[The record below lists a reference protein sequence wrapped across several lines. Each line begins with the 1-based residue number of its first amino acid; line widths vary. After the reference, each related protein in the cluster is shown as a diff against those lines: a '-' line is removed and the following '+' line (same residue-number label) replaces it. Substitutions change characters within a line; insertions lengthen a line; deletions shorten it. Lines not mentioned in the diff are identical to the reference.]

1 MNLTVILSRIGIRTR
16 VFGGFALTLGF
27 LVLLA
32 FFALTKVGA
41 ISDTVGDLV
50 TSADC
55 DAAMSQV
62 RTVLAVVDGAVERF
76 IRTRNLG
83 DLDAAKTAI
92 DGFGKTFDEV
102 DRKFSNLPAVA
113 DSRNALTERFGKYRT
128 AFSAVAAAADRL
140 RVSLAKTEALGAVA
154 GLDAGGIAVALA
166 NQDGETHA
174 INPQRLPV
182 VTDAIRIALMHYAIS
197 QTRADADDVQLALHY
212 ADQAVSASVTEIDAD
227 GSPRLKQ
234 LVQALKT
241 SFANINAALDDEIKA
256 TEELHARQGDLA
268 QASSTINAEMVRIN
282 QALSDA
288 RTAQSVRA
296 ATAVADTRQLVV
308 TVSVA
313 ALVFGVALA
322 WLIGVSVAGP
332 ISQMTKRM
340 QSLATGQ
347 LDEMIPGSD
356 SRDEIGQMAKAV
368 EVFRN
373 NALTVR
379 RMESDAT
386 AQREHAETQRVEMMR
401 DLANR
406 FDQGMDDVIR
416 GVVSRAEEMG
426 ESANMLARAAERGRG
441 LAETVASNSE
451 RASSNVQTV
460 AAATQQLSASIS
472 GISDQVARSVAISNK
487 ATEEAR
493 NTDALTRTLSQ
504 SAQQIGRFVQLIQ
517 AIASQTNLLALNATI
532 EAARAGNAG
541 KGFAVV
547 ASEVKNL
554 AEQTAKA
561 TGEIS
566 AQVAEIQSATAQSA
580 EAIDQISLT
589 INEMTEI
596 SSAIAS
602 AIEQQSLATDEIAR
616 NVEQAAQGT
625 ALVSQEIAQVKAV
638 AGETD
643 STAEAALAAA
653 QALKHQGEAL
663 KHSVSDFLRSVRA
676 AA

>member
-1 MNLTVILSRIGIRTR
+1 MNVTVILSRVGIRAR

-32 FFALTKVGA
+32 FFTFSKVGA
-41 ISDTVGDLV
+41 ISDTVSDLV

-55 DAAMSQV
+55 DAAMSEV
-62 RTVLAVVDGAVERF
+62 RTMLAVVDGAVERF

-83 DLDAAKTAI
+83 DLQAAKTAI

-102 DRKFSNLPAVA
+102 DRKFGNLPAISG
-113 DSRNALTERFGKYRT
+113 SRSALTERFSKYRT
-128 AFSAVAAAADRL
+128 AFSAVSAAADKL
-140 RVSLAKTEALGAVA
+140 RGSLSKTEALGAAA

-166 NQDGETHA
+166 NQGDDVRA
-174 INPQRLPV
+174 VNPQRLPV
-182 VTDAIRIALMHYAIS
+182 VTDMVRIALMHYAIS
-197 QTRADADDVQLALHY
+197 QTRTDADDVQLALHY
-212 ADQAVSASVTEIDAD
+212 AGEAVSASVAEIDAD

-241 SFANINAALDDEIKA
+241 TFANINTALDDEIKA
-256 TEELHARQGDLA
+256 TEDLHARQSDLS
-268 QASSTINAEMVRIN
+268 QASGTINAEVVRIN
-282 QALSDA
+282 HALSDA
-288 RTAQSVRA
+288 RTTQSVRA
-296 ATAVADTRQLVV
+296 ATAVADTRYLVV

-313 ALVFGVALA
+313 ALIVGAGLA

-332 ISQMTKRM
+332 ITRMTRRM
-340 QSLATGQ
+340 QALATGE
-347 LDEMIPGSD
+347 LDEAIPGRD

-368 EVFRN
+368 EVFRDH
-373 NALTVR
+373 ALTVR
-379 RMESDAT
+379 RMEKDASV
-386 AQREHAETQRVEMMR
+386 QREHAETQRVEMMR

-406 FDQGMDDVIR
+406 FDLGMNDVIR
-416 GVVSRAEEMG
+416 GVISRAEEMG
-426 ESANMLARAAERGRG
+426 TSADLLASAAERGRG
-441 LAETVASNSE
+441 LAETVAANSE

-460 AAATQQLSASIS
+460 AAATQQLSASIA
-472 GISDQVARSVAISNK
+472 GISSQVSRSVAISNK
-487 ATEEAR
+487 ATEEVR

-532 EAARAGNAG
+532 EAARAGEAG
-541 KGFAVV
+541 RGFAVV

-580 EAIDQISLT
+580 QAIDQISLT
-589 INEMTEI
+589 ISEMTEI
-596 SSAIAS
+596 SSAIAA

-625 ALVSQEIAQVKAV
+625 TLVSQEIAQVKAV

-653 QALKHQGEAL
+653 EALKHQGEAL
-663 KHSVSDFLRSVRA
+663 KHSVSDFLKSVRA